1 MGRYI
6 GPKLRIER
14 RLNGLVGFTT
24 KTSKRSG
31 SAVKSG
37 GAPKKQTE
45 YCIRLKEKQKLKY
58 NYGVLEKQ
66 LFNYMCKAKRLK
78 GSATKN
84 LMNLIEMRLD
94 CIVYRLGLSSSIP
107 AARQLVNHG
116 HIAVNGKRVS
126 IPSYGCVEND
136 TISMLKEN
144 SELENFGLGRKIPDH
159 LELDINNKSGK
170 VLSTECTDY
179 TIDVNEGLI
188 IEYYSR
194 KL

>member
-1 MGRYI
+1 MGRYT

-14 RLNGLVGFTT
+14 RLKGLVGLTT
-24 KTSKRSG
+24 KVSRRSG

-45 YCIRLKEKQKLKY
+45 YCLRLKEKQKLKY
-58 NYGVLEKQ
+58 NYGILEKQ
-66 LFNYMCKAKRLK
+66 LFNYMRKAKRQK
-78 GSATKN
+78 GSATEN
-84 LMNLIEMRLD
+84 LMNLIETRLD
-94 CIVYRLGLSSSIP
+94 CIVYRLGMSPSIP

-126 IPSYGCVEND
+126 IPSYSCVEGD
-136 TISMLKEN
+136 TI
-144 SELENFGLGRKIPDH
+144 NFVGNKTKIEMPNLGQQVPNH
-159 LELDINNKSGK
+159 LEFDSEKGFGK
-170 VLSTECTDY
+170 VLSTKCSNF
-179 TIDVNEGLI
+179 TIDVEQGLI